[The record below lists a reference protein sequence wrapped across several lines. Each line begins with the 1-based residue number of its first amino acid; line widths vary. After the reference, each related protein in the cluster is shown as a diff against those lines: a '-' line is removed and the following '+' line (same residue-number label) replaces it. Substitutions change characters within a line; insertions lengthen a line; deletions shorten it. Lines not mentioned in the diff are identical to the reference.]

1 MVNKKLI
8 LFSAVYIVIF
18 FPCIFSMPAA
28 ALADNNNNTFSFR
41 FENCTV
47 GDALMEISQKSG
59 VNIISNSV
67 IKKEI
72 LSKSYIN
79 RNLDAIIADLLRG
92 ENCAVVWNYNRGSL
106 ESIGLYTF
114 DKDDAKRSATASTTV
129 RRPLIDN
136 DEGFLKNR
144 TISETKNIRN
154 TYFKNNEIGSRRSN
168 NNLSTFRT
176 SDKSS
181 STRVNLL
188 RNSNFGA
195 PLSANK
201 RRIINNQPNNR
212 MDEEGEV
219 KNEDGGAKDV
229 QPPPELPEPE
239 ASKPEKYNGLEP
251 PPMPPGIND

>member
-28 ALADNNNNTFSFR
+28 ALADNNNSTFSFR

-47 GDALMEISQKSG
+47 GDALMEISKKSG

-79 RNLDAIIADLLRG
+79 RNIDTIIADLLRG
-92 ENCAVVWNYNRGSL
+92 ENCAVVWNYYRGSL

-114 DKDDAKRSATASTTV
+114 DKDDSKRSATASTTV
-129 RRPLIDN
+129 RQPLRDN
-136 DEGFLKNR
+136 DGGFLKNR
-144 TISETKNIRN
+144 NISETKNIRN
-154 TYFKNNEIGSRRSN
+154 TYFKNNQIGSRRSN
-168 NNLSTFRT
+168 NNLPNFRA

-181 STRVNLL
+181 SARANLL
-188 RNSNFGA
+188 RNFNFGA
-195 PLSANK
+195 PISANK
-201 RRIINNQPNNR
+201 RRIINNKPDNR

-219 KNEDGGAKDV
+219 KNEDSGAEDI
-229 QPPPELPEPE
+229 QPAPELPKPE
-239 ASKPEKYNGLEP
+239 SPKPEKYNGLEP
-251 PPMPPGIND
+251 PPMPPGVND